1 MEQLLTRKQ
10 LAAAAERAFR
20 TTFPDLARR
29 EKNAISERTIRYW
42 TKEGLLEHPGGPNQL
57 ALYEPE
63 IAHRCVLIRRLKL
76 EENLTLANIR
86 RTLREID
93 ADTIRRVATGKERL
107 HIAFADSPGAASR
120 MLKDNEQV
128 VTLPQSAM
136 PRGKMRPD
144 YGDKVGGRP
153 TGLQDVSDFEKG
165 NAIAAALTEL
175 TGQSFTIDIESTD
188 NSGFAHR
195 SSLRSPCRISLLAKL
210 DVTAEDC
217 APAIERIQRVSDTDI
232 CIAIAKE
239 LSQRTSE
246 PYLVEL
252 STKRYLQ
259 QRPLKMRDTDCGMRM
274 SFFVARADS

>member
-1 MEQLLTRKQ
+1 MLYLKVFNCLGPSEGEAPVKWRWCRGRTRV
-10 LAAAAERAFR
+10 LAM
-20 TTFPDLARR
+20 DDS
-29 EKNAISERTIRYW
+29 NA
-42 TKEGLLEHPGGPNQL
+42 
-57 ALYEPE
+57 
-63 IAHRCVLIRRLKL
+63 
-76 EENLTLANIR
+76 
-86 RTLREID
+86 
-93 ADTIRRVATGKERL
+93 
-107 HIAFADSPGAASR
+107 GA
-120 MLKDNEQV
+120 
-128 VTLPQSAM
+128 
-136 PRGKMRPD
+136 
-144 YGDKVGGRP
+144 
-153 TGLQDVSDFEKG
+153 
-165 NAIAAALTEL
+165 
-175 TGQSFTIDIESTD
+175 TD